1 MRGDSVVMG
10 YLAAVADDLD
20 AARRLAAPPAN
31 RLAAYHLQQAAEE
44 LVKAI
49 LVYRNIHP
57 GVEHRIDVLV
67 RMLDASDPWQVL
79 LDPLDR
85 LSPYA
90 TTYRYPSPTGRL
102 KAGPDSANVAIDLEE
117 IEKLLVRARQE
128 LGPPT

>member
-1 MRGDSVVMG
+1 MPVEQVIAG

-31 RLAAYHLQQAAEE
+31 RLAAYHLQQAAEK
-44 LVKAI
+44 LVKAV
-49 LVYRNIHP
+49 LVHRKIHP

-67 RMLDASDPWQVL
+67 RMLDVSDPWSPQ

-85 LSPYA
+85 FTPYA

-102 KAGPDSANVAIDLEE
+102 RAGPDAANVLAEVADVQQ
-117 IEKLLVRARQE
+117 LLDRAVRE
-128 LGPPT
+128 LVGP